1 MGTGTGN
8 LRLRDAVLRVS
19 KKIGE
24 VNGYSVYEMNKCG
37 KHAYYIAGEGKWAV
51 FAGVLPDSMDLD
63 NEDTEGF
70 FKKAIAELKR
80 KEG

>member
-8 LRLRDAVLRVS
+8 LRLKDAVLRVS
-19 KKIGE
+19 KEIGK
-24 VNGYSVYEMNKCG
+24 VNGYSVHEMNKCG

-51 FAGVLPDSMDLD
+51 FVAVLPDSIDLASVD
-63 NEDTEGF
+63 SEAF
-70 FKKAIAELKR
+70 FKNAIEELKR